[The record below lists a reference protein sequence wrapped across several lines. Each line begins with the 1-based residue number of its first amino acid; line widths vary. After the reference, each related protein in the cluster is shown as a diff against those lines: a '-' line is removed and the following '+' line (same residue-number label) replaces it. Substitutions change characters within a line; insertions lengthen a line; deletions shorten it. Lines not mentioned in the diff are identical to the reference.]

1 MLKENL
7 QEKTQEEKELEF
19 ELAPFGRDYYGT
31 PYTEEDA
38 YSSYMDSEYHARRE
52 NSDYDK

>member
-38 YSSYMDSEYHARRE
+38 RSSYDDDRLHAMRE
-52 NSDYDK
+52 GD